1 MDSRPI
7 IYTSITNGY
16 DEIPNEHYYDPDIR
30 YVCFT
35 DGSIEHKEPWEFR
48 DIPIQ
53 HECPRRLSAYAKI
66 NPHKLFPVGSKVAW
80 IDGCYVMTKKYCEEV
95 KKYLSEYPFTIVRHY
110 NKFTYYDEILEGF
123 MGNMNTWDDQVEI
136 TKALADTGYNFRK
149 YDSPVLGTFF
159 RVITEDL
166 FDFHDMWWDYSLIGP
181 NRDQLSFDCARQFH
195 KVKYHVIED
204 GWLGAKSDI
213 PGSLGVLFGSKG
225 KWYRRKIH
233 PQAGDLEGMSMEDI
247 IDKGFKLVNSLYHF
261 TNLHPKMYTRYDQSD
276 WIYTNVIKP
285 TLPKS

>member
-166 FDFHDMWWDYSLIGP
+166 FDFHDMWWEYSLIGP

-195 KVKYHVIED
+195 KIKYHVIED
-204 GWLGAKSDI
+204 GWLGAKSDL

-247 IDKGFKLVNSLYHF
+247 IHKGFKLIYTLYHY

-276 WIYTNVIKP
+276 WIYTNVINP

>member
-35 DGSIEHKEPWEFR
+35 DGSIEHKGPWEFR

-95 KKYLSEYPFTIVRHY
+95 KKYLSEYPFTVVRHY
-110 NKFTYYDEILEGF
+110 NKFTYYDEILEGY
-123 MGNMNTWDDQVEI
+123 MGNFNTWDDQVEI

-166 FDFHDMWWDYSLIGP
+166 FDFHDMWWQYSLIGP

-195 KVKYHVIED
+195 KIKYHVIED

-247 IDKGFKLVNSLYHF
+247 IHKGFKLIYSLYHY

-276 WIYTNVIKP
+276 WIYTNVINP

>member
-247 IDKGFKLVNSLYHF
+247 IHKGFKLIYTLYHY

-276 WIYTNVIKP
+276 WIYTNVINP